1 MKQKYEILEHPADL
15 KIRAYGQNLSELF
28 NNVLL
33 AMTEA
38 MKPRV
43 IEQNFISQKIDL
55 KANNLE
61 NLLIDFLSEVIYQ
74 TDLNNLVYSR
84 AEFDKINEQELS
96 GKIFGQKIKTLETEI
111 KAVTWHDLEVK
122 KENNQWRAILIFD
135 L

>member
-84 AEFDKINEQELS
+84 AEFDKINKQELS